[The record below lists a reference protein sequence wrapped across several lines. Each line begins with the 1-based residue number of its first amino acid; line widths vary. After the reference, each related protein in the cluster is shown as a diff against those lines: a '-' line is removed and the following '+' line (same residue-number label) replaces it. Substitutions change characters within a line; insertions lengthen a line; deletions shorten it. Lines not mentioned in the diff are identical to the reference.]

1 MESTDRPY
9 DSYQGKF
16 NYNELTEPVK
26 HCHQLIKNF
35 VINKFSRNIE
45 LLIDIGSGRGHD
57 YEAWKENNIKKVIGI
72 EPSEK
77 SIESAIRKYFKQSKI
92 NRYPRVN
99 YIRGIGNELWKNGN
113 GGLDDIS
120 KQKMMSIFRQ
130 PVMAD
135 GVHMCWT
142 IHYCMNNKSD
152 FLNLFANIDENLKTQ
167 GTLVILSMNGKLI
180 NDLLRKNNGKY
191 QDITNDGKLL
201 FEINGYYNYNEE
213 LSSPFGNTIGI
224 KLSGAYGL
232 DNEIKEN
239 LVLRHFLINFFKQQK
254 YQLVLKNN
262 FVSYAL
268 KNNMYCMQQM
278 NIYQKRISAFYD
290 ILIFKKHN

>member
-1 MESTDRPY
+1 MNSIDRPY

-35 VINKFSRNIE
+35 IIHKYSNDIQ

-92 NRYPRVN
+92 NKYPRVN
-99 YIRGIGNELWKNGN
+99 YIRGIGNKLWKNGDAS
-113 GGLDDIS
+113 LDDNS
-120 KQKMMSIFRQ
+120 KQKMLSIFKE
-130 PVMAD
+130 PLKAD
-135 GVHMCWT
+135 SIHMCWT
-142 IHYCMNNKSD
+142 IHYCMDNKLD
-152 FLNLFANIDENLKTQ
+152 FLNLFTNINENLKNR
-167 GTLVILSMNGKLI
+167 GTLIILSMNGKLI
-180 NDLLRKNNGKY
+180 NNLLKKHNGKY
-191 QDITNDGKLL
+191 QDITNDGQLL
-201 FEINGYYNYNEE
+201 FEINGYYNYNEPI
-213 LSSPFGNTIGI
+213 LSPFGNTIGI

-232 DNEIKEN
+232 NNEIKEN
-239 LVLRHFLINFFKQQK
+239 LVIRHFLINFFLQNK
-254 YQLVLKNN
+254 YQLILKNN

-268 KNNMYCMQQM
+268 KNNMSCMQQM

-290 ILIFKKHN
+290 ILIFKKYD